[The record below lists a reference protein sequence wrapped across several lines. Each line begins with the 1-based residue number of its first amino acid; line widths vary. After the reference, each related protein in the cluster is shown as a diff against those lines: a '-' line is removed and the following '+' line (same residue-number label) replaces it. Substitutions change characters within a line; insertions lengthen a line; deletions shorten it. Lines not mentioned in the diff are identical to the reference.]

1 MKNPVKTSYLVIA
14 IIGVITAVP
23 VLGSIVDVFKVLT
36 LILLGFSIFIL
47 IKGKKGSYKKAGAV
61 LMIISCC
68 LSLIGAIVLFS
79 TLGGMTG
86 LRSAGDSIT
95 DEQAAYAVGS
105 LIGGSMIGLIFSF
118 PAWVL
123 KIIAI
128 IFSFIEYGN
137 QKKDQENNLN

>member
-1 MKNPVKTSYLVIA
+1 MKNLVRTSYLVIA
-14 IIGVITAVP
+14 IIGIITAVP
-23 VLGSIVDVFKVLT
+23 ILGSLVDVFKVLT
-36 LILLGFSIFIL
+36 LVLLGFSILIL
-47 IKGKKGSYKKAGAV
+47 VKGKKGSYKKAGAV

-68 LSLIGAIVLFS
+68 LSLVGALLIFS
-79 TLGGMTG
+79 AMGSLTGVGSLGDTL
-86 LRSAGDSIT
+86 T

-105 LIGGSMIGLIFSF
+105 LIGGSMLGFIFSF

-137 QKKDQENNLN
+137 QKKSEDDK